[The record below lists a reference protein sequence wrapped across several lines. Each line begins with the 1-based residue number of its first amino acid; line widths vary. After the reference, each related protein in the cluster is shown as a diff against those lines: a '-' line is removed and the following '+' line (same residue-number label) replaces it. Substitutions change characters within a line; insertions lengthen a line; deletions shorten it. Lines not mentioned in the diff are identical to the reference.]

1 MEGKIWLNVQRPNQ
15 ERPLRSAFR
24 RGKQQKNKSKTAII
38 GVGQWWSSG
47 WVVVIVSSSSLWSR
61 DSGTGV
67 LCNHSVHVKVSLQDS
82 LLEGIRL
89 GPLRL
94 LWLML
99 DGSSLDRGLR
109 HLGDGL
115 CPIVDRVAAGWRG
128 GREREGRTSTSDGA
142 LGARPKLL
150 GPVETLLVISGTAVG
165 TNVAHVGSAK
175 AHSSDER
182 RSGRGLSGP
191 KERIVVF
198 NGVLVNRV
206 GIVRVGRHAAS
217 SDE

>member
-1 MEGKIWLNVQRPNQ
+1 MG
-15 ERPLRSAFR
+15 
-24 RGKQQKNKSKTAII
+24 G
-38 GVGQWWSSG
+38 
-47 WVVVIVSSSSLWSR
+47 SSSLYHHHHFGR
-61 DSGTGV
+61 ETLEPVGH
-67 LCNHSVHVKVSLQDS
+67 HSVHVKVSLQDS

-94 LWLML
+94 FWLML
-99 DGSSLDRGLR
+99 DGCSLDWWLG

-142 LGARPKLL
+142 LCTRPKLL

-165 TNVAHVGSAK
+165 ANVVAHVGSAE

-198 NGVLVNRV
+198 NGVFVNRV
-206 GIVRVGRHAAS
+206 GIVRVGRHAAP
-217 SDE
+217 SDEGRVVGGRGAREAKGGD